1 MNGVVGGRLRLK
13 KPRAGPVAG
22 KVQGGKSAQ
31 PRQSKPRTA
40 QERLEQGAPRDASA
54 STAVETLLADAVPR
68 RDVEFT
74 DAELSFMLNQ
84 AKREKQRVAKAAEKT
99 YREKIEEMNQK
110 LAKLTEIN
118 DIPKIGPG

>member
-1 MNGVVGGRLRLK
+1 MRLK

-22 KVQGGKSAQ
+22 QVQGGKSNKA
-31 PRQSKPRTA
+31 RQSKPRTA

-54 STAVETLLADAVPR
+54 ASAAVETLLADAVPR

>member
-1 MNGVVGGRLRLK
+1 MRLK

-22 KVQGGKSAQ
+22 EVQGGKSQKA
-31 PRQSKPRTA
+31 RQSKHRTA
-40 QERLEQGAPRDASA
+40 QEKREQGAAREAGASA
-54 STAVETLLADAVPR
+54 AVETLLADAVPR

>member
-1 MNGVVGGRLRLK
+1 MAFGMNGVVGGRLRLK
-13 KPRAGPVAG
+13 KPKAGPVAKG
-22 KVQGGKSAQ
+22 AQGGKSTKRR
-31 PRQSKPRTA
+31 PA
-40 QERLEQGAPRDASA
+40 QEKLEQQGGARDAE
-54 STAVETLLADAVPR
+54 VEKLLADAVPR